1 MSTSTLAAPESLAD
15 DPEVPEDLPPIV
27 VVPVATAPDPN
38 APYGR
43 TRDGKPRRKPGP
55 PPRKTPPG
63 PRSSA
68 PPKTSGPRPKVASG
82 PDYATAF
89 AGLMQLPAA
98 VLALA
103 GTRRPEL
110 KADAAAFALHTGPI
124 SQAVGQTAQE
134 QASVAAL
141 LDRIITIGPYGALI
155 ATVSPLVLQ
164 VLCNHGVIPAGAAGT
179 IPPDQLVAMFDGSP
193 AA

>member
-1 MSTSTLAAPESLAD
+1 MTTSTLDAPESLAD
-15 DPEVPEDLPPIV
+15 DDLEVPEQLPPIV
-27 VVPVATAPDPN
+27 VVPAPTAPDPN

-68 PPKTSGPRPKVASG
+68 PPKTPGPRPKAAG

-98 VLALA
+98 GLALA
-103 GTRRPEL
+103 GMRRPEL
-110 KADAAAFALHTGPI
+110 KADAAALALHTGPV
-124 SQAVGQTAQE
+124 SQAVGQLAHDQP
-134 QASVAAL
+134 QVAAI
-141 LDRIITIGPYGALI
+141 LDRIMAVGPYGALI
-155 ATVSPLVLQ
+155 AAVSPLVLQ
-164 VLCNHGVIPAGAAGT
+164 VLCNHGIVPAGAAGT
-179 IPPDQLVAMFDGSP
+179 IPPDQLVAMFDGP
-193 AA
+193 PTA